1 MYETSKHANWLL
13 VTLLLTLLISSLVLG
28 WLLTRT
34 SVFTSVPL
42 LAATQTGTATTIL
55 EDSNN
60 QSINIPTAS
69 TVSTP
74 IARAAHASLNTPPS
88 QAAPPPTKLAIES
101 LSLLDSQQNLEQA
114 AIIPKPILPLATLNA
129 SSIYPNLP
137 RTTAPTAL
145 TTQSLS
151 YTTSAEIARPLL
163 AKTGWIY
170 AGQFQNGNWSL
181 LGLNISQTELPQ
193 ANNAY
198 KLVWG
203 ANVRSAPPGRMSSG
217 TANLAENIG
226 YLAEGSEIY
235 VLTVKPS
242 GKNGHIWLEIS
253 YGE

>member
-55 EDSNN
+55 EDSHN

-101 LSLLDSQQNLEQA
+101 RSLLVSQQNLEQA
-114 AIIPKPILPLATLNA
+114 AIIP
-129 SSIYPNLP
+129 
-137 RTTAPTAL
+137 
-145 TTQSLS
+145 
-151 YTTSAEIARPLL
+151 
-163 AKTGWIY
+163 
-170 AGQFQNGNWSL
+170 
-181 LGLNISQTELPQ
+181 
-193 ANNAY
+193 
-198 KLVWG
+198 
-203 ANVRSAPPGRMSSG
+203 
-217 TANLAENIG
+217 
-226 YLAEGSEIY
+226 
-235 VLTVKPS
+235 
-242 GKNGHIWLEIS
+242 
-253 YGE
+253 